1 MSDFKGYAKGKKNK
15 GEDVQSVTDFYNA
28 NKGKSED
35 ELLESIFREAAK
47 NKANGT
53 LTNAEIDAFVT
64 MLSPRLSPSQ
74 RQKLQ
79 RLAAALKQL

>member
-1 MSDFKGYAKGKKNK
+1 MSDFKNYSKNK
-15 GEDVQSVTDFYNA
+15 KGQGEDPQSVTDFYNA

-47 NKANGT
+47 NKASGT

-64 MLSPRLSPSQ
+64 MLSPRLSPKQ

-79 RLAAALKQL
+79 RLAAALKQS

>member
-1 MSDFKGYAKGKKNK
+1 MSDFKGYSKSKKGK
-15 GEDVQSVTDFYNA
+15 GEDPQSVTDFYNA
-28 NKGKSED
+28 NKNKSED

-64 MLSPRLSPSQ
+64 MLSPRLNPRQ

-79 RLAAALKQL
+79 RLAAALKQ